1 MNFNLPSNI
10 DHEIFKALSEP
21 IRLRIVA
28 LLTEGELC
36 VCDIQNVLSLPQST
50 VSRHMS
56 RLKTS
61 GVVRDSRRGKWIYYQ
76 LSFTGRPLMTALA
89 DYFGT
94 LKNKEPFAGDSKR
107 LAQRHLKEDRCG

>member
-1 MNFNLPSNI
+1 MNFDSFSDKDN
-10 DHEIFKALSEP
+10 EIFKALSEP
-21 IRLRIVA
+21 IRLRIVV

-61 GVVRDSRRGKWIYYQ
+61 GVVQDSRRGKWVYYQ
-76 LSFTGRPLMTALA
+76 LSFTGQPLITVLA
-89 DYFGT
+89 DYFGA
-94 LKNKEPFAGDSKR
+94 LKNKEPFAADSKR
-107 LAQRHLKEDRCG
+107 LAQQRLKEDRCG